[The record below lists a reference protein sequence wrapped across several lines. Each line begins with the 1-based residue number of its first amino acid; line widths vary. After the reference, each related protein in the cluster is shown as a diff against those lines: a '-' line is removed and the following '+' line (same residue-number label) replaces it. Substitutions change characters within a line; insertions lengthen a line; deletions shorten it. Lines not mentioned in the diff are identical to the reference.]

1 MSFSKDFL
9 WGAASAAAQ
18 IEGASLE
25 DGKTA
30 GIWDA
35 LYEGHTLN
43 NENCSIAC
51 DHYHRYKE
59 DVALLKELGVQT
71 YRFSISWPR
80 IVPERGRINEKGLA
94 FYSDLVDELKASGI
108 EPMVTLYHWNLP
120 MWAHEAGGWGNPEIL
135 EDFRFYTEAVT
146 DALSDRVKYWMT
158 FNEPACFIG
167 LGYIVGTHAPF
178 EKVDFSDIEAVGIRA
193 GSLTRNVL
201 LCHGEAVQILRKR
214 AKLPPVIGMAINGD
228 LQEPAFDTPEDIEAA
243 RAATFSGL
251 SFFNTNWWCD
261 PAILGTAP
269 DALKP
274 FLSAEDLEKICQPLD
289 FFGFNCYQN
298 SNYAGSGGG
307 QVPPVGY
314 AHTDMGW
321 PITPNVLYWAA
332 KFFWERYHL
341 PFLITENGM
350 ANLDFV
356 MLDGKVHDPQRIDF
370 MHRYIAGLQKAAD
383 EGVPVMGYTA
393 WSVMDNYE
401 WAEGYLRRFG
411 LIYVDYKTQE
421 RIPKDSF
428 WWYKDVIRKNGVDM

>member
-1 MSFSKDFL
+1 MSFALISPENVAKVM
-9 WGAASAAAQ
+9 GTTPAAAVTTT
-18 IEGASLE
+18 ITLVIIMDCIMTFMGSTSNDAAFNAWITDITSSSNRA
-25 DGKTA
+25 KT
-30 GIWDA
+30 
-35 LYEGHTLN
+35 E
-43 NENCSIAC
+43 SIL
-51 DHYHRYKE
+51 
-59 DVALLKELGVQT
+59 ALLPV
-71 YRFSISWPR
+71 I
-80 IVPERGRINEKGLA
+80 A
-94 FYSDLVDELKASGI
+94 
-108 EPMVTLYHWNLP
+108 MV
-120 MWAHEAGGWGNPEIL
+120 
-135 EDFRFYTEAVT
+135 AVT
-146 DALSDRVKYWMT
+146 AAFGALSGKFGY
-158 FNEPACFIG
+158 PACFIG

-228 LQEPAFDTPEDIEAA
+228 LQEPASDTPEDIEAA